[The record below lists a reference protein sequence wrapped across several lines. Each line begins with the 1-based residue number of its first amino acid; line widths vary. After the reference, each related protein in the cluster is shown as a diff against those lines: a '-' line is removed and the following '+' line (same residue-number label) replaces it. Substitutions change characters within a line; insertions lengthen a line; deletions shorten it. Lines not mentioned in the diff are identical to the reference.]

1 MSIGVSVNK
10 RSGRRKKMNNL
21 IKYQNSLIEHR
32 KELARLIR
40 GFGRTGQINI
50 QELRD
55 LLSKFD
61 EIL

>member
-1 MSIGVSVNK
+1 
-10 RSGRRKKMNNL
+10 MNNL